1 MDLKRKIE
9 SLELW
14 LFSTQKELSGV
25 SLWLQRIAR
34 ILFAVIR
41 DTLNGNL
48 TLHAMSLVYTT
59 LLSIVPM
66 LALSFSVVKAMGG
79 HNRLTPLLYSF
90 FEPMGPHGIEI
101 ADNMLGFVD
110 NIKVGVLG
118 SVGLALLVYTAI
130 SLVQK
135 IERSFNY
142 VWRAPEPRSF
152 SQRFTNYLSVIMVG
166 PLLVVSAIGMTATIM
181 SSSIVHDVML
191 IEPFGFLIALLSKLM
206 PFVFIIA
213 AFTFVYMFMPNTK
226 VRFRSALLGAA
237 VGGTVWQMT
246 GVLFASFVVSSAKY
260 EAIYS
265 GFAVGI
271 VLLIWLYACWLILLL
286 GSSIAY
292 YDQNFNHITRSYTV
306 KSSAEI
312 SEKLAMAIMLDT
324 AERFDQGKK
333 PLTQVELDSKL
344 KVPAILTRE
353 VTDKLLNNSL
363 LHLVGESG
371 DSLVPARPL
380 DKISVF
386 DVLNAA
392 RSDDERLSKRL
403 VIEGRGA
410 SIYDSIDHVLDD
422 QFSHMSFQQILR
434 ES

>member
-1 MDLKRKIE
+1 MDLKNKIDA
-9 SLELW
+9 LEHW

-25 SLWLQRIAR
+25 AHWLQRITR

-41 DTLNGNL
+41 DMLSGNL

-79 HNRLTPLLYSF
+79 HNKLTPLLYNF
-90 FEPMGPHGIEI
+90 FEPMGPQGIDI

-142 VWRAPEPRSF
+142 VWRAAEPRSF

-181 SSSIVHDVML
+181 NSSLVNDVML
-191 IEPFGFLIALLSKLM
+191 IEPFGFLIALFSKML
-206 PFVFIIA
+206 PFVLIIA
-213 AFTFVYMFMPNTK
+213 AFTFVYIFMPNTQ
-226 VRFRSALLGAA
+226 VRFRSALLGGI
-237 VGGTVWQMT
+237 VGGSIWQMT
-246 GVLFASFVVSSAKY
+246 GVLFASFVVNSAKY

-271 VLLIWLYACWLILLL
+271 VLLIWLYVCWLILLL

-292 YDQNFNHITRSYTV
+292 YDQNFNHITRSYEV

-312 SEKLAMAIMLDT
+312 SEKLAMAIMLET
-324 AERFDQGKK
+324 AGRYERSDK
-333 PLTQVELDSKL
+333 PLTQGELDAKL
-344 KVPAILTRE
+344 KVPAILTRD
-353 VTDKLLNNSL
+353 VTDKLLNSSL
-363 LHLVGESG
+363 LLLVGEKG

-386 DVLNAA
+386 DVLKAA
-392 RSDDERLSKRL
+392 RSDEEGLLNRL
-403 VIEGRGA
+403 VIEGEGQA
-410 SIYDSIDHVLDD
+410 IYGSIDHLLED
-422 QFSHMSFQQILR
+422 QFNRISIQQILR
-434 ES
+434 EF

>member
-25 SLWLQRIAR
+25 ALWLQRISR

-41 DTLNGNL
+41 DTLSGNL

-101 ADNMLGFVD
+101 ADNMLSFVD

-191 IEPFGFLIALLSKLM
+191 IEPFGVLVALLSKLM

-237 VGGTVWQMT
+237 VGGTIWQMT

-271 VLLIWLYACWLILLL
+271 VLLIWLYVCWLILLL

-324 AERFDQGKK
+324 ADRFDQAKK
-333 PLTQVELDSKL
+333 PLTQAELDSKL

-363 LHLVGESG
+363 LHLVGENV

-403 VIEGRGA
+403 VIEGRGG

-422 QFSHMSFQQILR
+422 QFSHISLQQILR
-434 ES
+434 EG

>member
-1 MDLKRKIE
+1 VDWKNKIE
-9 SLELW
+9 TVEHW
-14 LFSTQKELSGV
+14 LFSTQKDLSGIA
-25 SLWLQRIAR
+25 LWLQRIAR

-41 DTLNGNL
+41 DTLSGNL

-59 LLSIVPM
+59 LLSVVPM

-79 HNRLTPLLYSF
+79 HNRLTPLLYNF
-90 FEPMGPHGIEI
+90 FEPMGQHGIDI

-181 SSSIVHDVML
+181 GSSVVHEVML
-191 IEPFGFLIALLSKLM
+191 IEPFGVLIALLSKLM
-206 PFVFIIA
+206 PFVLIIA
-213 AFTFVYMFMPNTK
+213 AFTFVYIFMPNTK

-246 GVLFASFVVSSAKY
+246 GVLFASFVVGSAKY

-271 VLLIWLYACWLILLL
+271 VLLIWLYVCWLILLL

-292 YDQNFNHITRSYTV
+292 YDQNFNHITRSYNV

-312 SEKLAMAIMLDT
+312 SEKLAMAIMLDA
-324 AERFDQGKK
+324 AERYDRAEK
-333 PLTQVELDSKL
+333 PLTQNELDAKL
-344 KVPAILTRE
+344 KVPAILTRD

-363 LHLVGESG
+363 LLLVGEKG

-386 DVLNAA
+386 DVLKAV
-392 RSDDERLSKRL
+392 RSDEERLSKRL
-403 VIEGRGA
+403 VIEGRA
-410 SIYDSIDHVLDD
+410 QAIYDSIDHVLDD
-422 QFSHMSFQQILR
+422 QFSHISLQQILR
-434 ES
+434 EA

>member
-1 MDLKRKIE
+1 MDWKKKIE
-9 SLELW
+9 SVEQW
-14 LFSTQKELSGV
+14 LFSTQKELSGIAR
-25 SLWLQRIAR
+25 WLQRIAR

-41 DTLNGNL
+41 DMLSGNL
-48 TLHAMSLVYTT
+48 TLHAMGLVYTT

-90 FEPMGPHGIEI
+90 FEPMGQHGIDI

-166 PLLVVSAIGMTATIM
+166 PLLVVSAIGMTATVM
-181 SSSIVHDVML
+181 SSSIVHDAML
-191 IEPFGFLIALLSKLM
+191 IEPFGIIIALLSKLM
-206 PFVFIIA
+206 PFVLIIA
-213 AFTFVYMFMPNTK
+213 AFTFVYIFMPNTK
-226 VRFRSALLGAA
+226 VRLRSALLGGA

-246 GVLFASFVVSSAKY
+246 GVLFASFVVGSAKY

-271 VLLIWLYACWLILLL
+271 VLLIWLYVCWLILLL

-292 YDQNFNHITRSYTV
+292 YDQNFNHITRSYNV

-312 SEKLAMAIMLDT
+312 SEKLAVSIMLEVAQRYDR
-324 AERFDQGKK
+324 AEK
-333 PLTQVELDSKL
+333 PLTQNELDDKL
-344 KVPAILTRE
+344 KVPAILTRD

-363 LHLVGESG
+363 LLLVGEKG

-386 DVLNAA
+386 DVLKTA
-392 RSDDERLSKRL
+392 RSDEESLSNRLA
-403 VIEGRGA
+403 IEGRA
-410 SIYDSIDHVLDD
+410 QVIYNSIDHVLED
-422 QFSHMSFQQILR
+422 QFSNVSLQQILR
-434 ES
+434 EA

>member
-1 MDLKRKIE
+1 MDWKNKIE

-14 LFSTQKELSGV
+14 LFSTQKELTGGAQ
-25 SLWLQRIAR
+25 WLQRMAR

-41 DTLNGNL
+41 DMLSGNL

-79 HNRLTPLLYSF
+79 HNRLTPLLYNF
-90 FEPMGPHGIEI
+90 FEPMGPQGVEI

-142 VWRAPEPRSF
+142 VWRAAEPRSF

-181 SSSIVHDVML
+181 NSSLVNDVML
-191 IEPFGFLIALLSKLM
+191 IEPFGVLIALLSKLM
-206 PFVFIIA
+206 PFVLIIA

-237 VGGTVWQMT
+237 VGGTIWQMT
-246 GVLFASFVVSSAKY
+246 GVLFASFVVNSAKY

-271 VLLIWLYACWLILLL
+271 VLLIWLYVCWLILLL
-286 GSSIAY
+286 GSTIAY
-292 YDQNFNHITRSYTV
+292 YDQNFNHITRNYNV

-312 SEKLAMAIMLDT
+312 YEKLAMAIMLDT
-324 AERFDQGKK
+324 AGRFDQAEK
-333 PLTQVELDSKL
+333 PLTQRELDSKL
-344 KVPAILTRE
+344 KVPAILTRG
-353 VTDKLLNNSL
+353 VVDKLLNNSL
-363 LHLVGESG
+363 LLLVGEDG
-371 DSLVPARPL
+371 ESLVPARSL
-380 DKISVF
+380 DKISVY
-386 DVLNAA
+386 DVLKAA
-392 RSDDERLSKRL
+392 RSDSEKLSGRLI
-403 VIEGRGA
+403 IEGRGQL
-410 SIYDSIDHVLDD
+410 IYDSIDHTMDD
-422 QFSHMSFQQILR
+422 QFSHISLQQVLR
-434 ES
+434 EG